1 VKDAGPHAKAG
12 KIESVHL
19 KISEITKYA
28 KA

>member
-1 VKDAGPHAKAG
+1 VKDVGPHAKAG